1 LERQTTKKK
10 NTLLLQSSRDGELE
24 RVENKE
30 DCSQTAADLFI
41 WGKGA
46 FRPLFVKK
54 LNKIPYIMYFYVSF
68 LQCFGTG
75 TGSFC
80 PCGIGI
86 RTGMHSG
93 SGSGSVF
100 GFGSNIK
107 ME

>member
-10 NTLLLQSSRDGELE
+10 NTLLQSYREERTKKIVLKLQQIFLS
-24 RVENKE
+24 K
-30 DCSQTAADLFI
+30 
-41 WGKGA
+41 GKGR
-46 FRPLFVKK
+46 FDRYLLKE

-80 PCGIGI
+80 PSGIGI